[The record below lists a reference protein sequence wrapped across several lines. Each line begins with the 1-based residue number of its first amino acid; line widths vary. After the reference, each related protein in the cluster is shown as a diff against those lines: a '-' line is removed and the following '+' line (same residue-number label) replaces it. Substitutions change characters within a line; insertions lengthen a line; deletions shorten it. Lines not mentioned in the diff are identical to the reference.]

1 MLKIKSNL
9 TFVAVLAAITGLV
22 FLVGC
27 GESQEKQQMSA
38 FIQEFGSA
46 VQEYAKAEDGQK
58 AELEAKLS
66 SLNELRLL
74 NPINLCT
81 FACVRLKTTNP
92 IFFCSTFL
100 NRLTRRKSH
109 GCQTDTIIF

>member
-1 MLKIKSNL
+1 
-9 TFVAVLAAITGLV
+9 VAVLAAITGLV

-58 AELEAKLS
+58 AELETKLATLMEKWTQMKIDMGSEITPQVLDKLDAEYQKFAKEFKNLS
-66 SLNELRLL
+66 G
-74 NPINLCT
+74 
-81 FACVRLKTTNP
+81 
-92 IFFCSTFL
+92 
-100 NRLTRRKSH
+100 KS
-109 GCQTDTIIF
+109 